1 MNGDLPKNDA
11 SPLRGDRLVSLDA
24 LRGFDMLWIIGGVP
38 ILNEA
43 AKLSGWAPLNWL
55 AGQMHHTD
63 WDGFTFY
70 DLIFPLF
77 LFIAGVAMPFSFE
90 KRLERG
96 DSKVSLFQHVI
107 MRGLLLVL
115 FGMIYNGILK
125 FDWTHT
131 RFASVLGRIG
141 LAYLFAGIIVLSA
154 GVRGQIAWMVALL
167 GAYWA
172 AMKFIPVPGFGA
184 GDLAPGHNLADYIDS
199 RWLPGMLLHNNP
211 SRDPEGLL
219 STVPAIG
226 TALAGA
232 LTGQLLKSK
241 RYDGYSKTVAMI
253 VAGVSCLG
261 LALLWNRD
269 FPINKNLWSSSFVL
283 YCAGWSLLFL
293 AFFYLV
299 TDVWRF
305 RAWTLPLVVIGSNS
319 ILIYMAQK
327 FIKFEY
333 TSEFFFGGLL
343 KFTADSSYMAA
354 YQPLLLAI
362 SILTIKWLMLYVLYR
377 KRVFLRI

>member
-1 MNGDLPKNDA
+1 MIGDLSKSVALPAGD
-11 SPLRGDRLVSLDA
+11 DRLVSLDA
-24 LRGFDMLWIIGGVP
+24 LRGFDMFWIIGGVP
-38 ILNEA
+38 ILTEA
-43 AKLSGWAPLNWL
+43 AKLSGWRSLNWL

-96 DSKVSLFQHVI
+96 DSKVSLYQHVI
-107 MRGLLLVL
+107 IRGLILVL
-115 FGMIYNGILK
+115 FGMIFNGLLK
-125 FDWTHT
+125 FDWPHT
-131 RFASVLGRIG
+131 RLPSVLGRIG
-141 LAYLFAGIIVLSA
+141 LAYLFAGLIVLSA
-154 GVRGQIAWMVALL
+154 GVRGQIAWTVGLL

-184 GDLAPGHNLADYIDS
+184 GDLAPGHNLADYIDGQ
-199 RWLPGMLLHNNP
+199 LIPGVLLHSNP
-211 SRDPEGLL
+211 SRDPEGIL
-219 STVPAIG
+219 STVPAVG
-226 TALAGA
+226 TALLGA
-232 LTGQLLKSK
+232 LTGQLLKNK
-241 RYDGYSKTVAMI
+241 RYDGYGKTVAMI
-253 VAGVSCLG
+253 VAALGCLG
-261 LALLWNRD
+261 LALLWNRV

-305 RAWTLPLVVIGSNS
+305 RAWTLPLAVIGSNS

-327 FIKFEY
+327 FIKFDY
-333 TSEFFFGGLL
+333 TSDFFFGGLL
-343 KFTADSSYMAA
+343 KYTAESPYTAA

-362 SILTIKWLMLYVLYR
+362 SVVTIKWLMLYVLYR
-377 KRVFLRI
+377 KRVFLRV

>member
-1 MNGDLPKNDA
+1 MIGDLPKSVALPSGD
-11 SPLRGDRLVSLDA
+11 DRLVSLDA
-24 LRGFDMLWIIGGVP
+24 LRGFDMFWIIGGVP

-43 AKLSGWAPLNWL
+43 AKLTGWLWLNGL
-55 AGQMHHTD
+55 SAQMHHTD
-63 WDGFTFY
+63 WDGFTLY

-77 LFIAGVAMPFSFE
+77 LFIAGVAMPLSFE

-96 DSKVSLFQHVI
+96 DSKVSLYQHVI
-107 MRGLLLVL
+107 IRGLMLVL
-115 FGMIYNGILK
+115 FGMIYNGLLK
-125 FDWTHT
+125 FDWAHT
-131 RFASVLGRIG
+131 RLPSVLGRIG
-141 LAYLFAGIIVLSA
+141 LAYLFAGLIVLSA
-154 GVRGQIAWMVALL
+154 GVRAQIAWTVALL

-199 RWLPGMLLHNNP
+199 QLIPGVLLHNNL
-211 SRDPEGLL
+211 SRDPEGIL

-232 LTGQLLKSK
+232 LTGQLLKNK
-241 RYDGYSKTVAMI
+241 RYDGYIKTVAMV
-253 VAGVSCLG
+253 VAALGCLG

-283 YCAGWSLLFL
+283 YCAGWSLLLL

-333 TSEFFFGGLL
+333 TSDFFFGGLL
-343 KFTADSSYMAA
+343 KYIAESPYAAA

-377 KRVFLRI
+377 KRVFLRV